1 MLVSSSLSFTVSY
14 SFTFPF
20 LSPLPWS
27 HVPLAGDPGAERGQ
41 DASDA
46 SDDELME
53 PSTKAQWRFPEM
65 GNGSRSET
73 T

>member
-1 MLVSSSLSFTVSY
+1 VTLAPSVRTVV
-14 SFTFPF
+14 FRGF
-20 LSPLPWS
+20 LQAQ
-27 HVPLAGDPGAERGQ
+27 HLAAERGQ